1 MASIIGT
8 ARMAA
13 RRFGIEVSRYRE
25 PFNLPLYE
33 RLIDRDALS
42 RKPFVNIG
50 SGSFWHP
57 YWRNI
62 DFVSD
67 HYRSVQ
73 RDVTH
78 FDLMDTKPLPF
89 SDGSLKIVY
98 TSHTIE
104 HVKEEAVQRLFN
116 EAFRVLEPGGVFR
129 ITTGPDAETDYRAL
143 MNGDKEWFY
152 WDDWYSTPDL
162 YGSTYH
168 APPASMPLA
177 ERWLEHVATA
187 LAPNN
192 KTPSAKKYHA
202 AEILS
207 VLQEKTRDEA
217 LDFFTSQCQFL
228 PDHPGNHVSWWT
240 HDKIMGLLKTSGFK
254 TIYRSGHNQSAS
266 PLMRHSELFDST
278 HPQMSI
284 YVEAVK

>member
-8 ARMAA
+8 ARIAA
-13 RRFGIEVSRYRE
+13 RRLGIEVSRYRE
-25 PFNLPLYE
+25 PFNLALYDNVE
-33 RLIDRDALS
+33 AAT

-57 YWRNI
+57 YWQNI
-62 DFVSD
+62 DFISD

-89 SDGSLKIVY
+89 ASGSLKIVY

-104 HVKEEAVQRLFN
+104 HVKDSAVHRLFN
-116 EAFRVLEPGGVFR
+116 EVFRTLETGGIFR

-143 MNGDKEWFY
+143 MSGDSEWFY

-162 YGSTYH
+162 YSDTYH
-168 APPASMPLA
+168 KPPASVPLA

-192 KTPSAKKYHA
+192 KTPSERKYIA
-202 AEILS
+202 AEIMS
-207 VLQEKTRDEA
+207 VLQARPRDEA
-217 LDFFTSQCQFL
+217 LDFFTSQCPFL
-228 PDHPGNHVSWWT
+228 PNHPGNHVSWWT
-240 HDKIMGLLKTSGFK
+240 HEKIMSFLKNAGFK
-254 TIYRSGHNQSAS
+254 TVYRSGHNQSVS

-278 HPQMSI
+278 HPQISI
-284 YVEAVK
+284 YVEAIK